1 MQCQPT
7 KLLELTAEI
16 FVNNED
22 DKLTIKDEDMT
33 VSVNEATHESE
44 IQSTRKKIE
53 SDICKLIDLFK
64 LPQYQKQILPSMESQ
79 KFSKSLSQENK
90 DQYQWMVHLGTKLVK
105 CVFDSLCPGPSQ
117 RQVND
122 DIIHLLL
129 HGS

>member
-64 LPQYQKQILPSMESQ
+64 LPQYQN
-79 KFSKSLSQENK
+79 KFH
-90 DQYQWMVHLGTKLVK
+90 YQWKVESFLK
-105 CVFDSLCPGPSQ
+105 VFHKKD
-117 RQVND
+117 
-122 DIIHLLL
+122 
-129 HGS
+129 